1 MNSEVATRTH
11 KLASFLDTLG
21 SAYFTHYTQSQIQPG
36 TMGDPLMYVF
46 QLHFHCQQRFEKC
59 FQSVISFIAGHLRVV
74 FDFGFERQELIF
86 PNKHFG
92 LGQYHDVRISRK
104 NSGAT
109 LLMQVSKVSA

>member
-1 MNSEVATRTH
+1 MNSKVATRTH
-11 KLASFLDTLG
+11 KFASFLDTLG
-21 SAYFTHYTQSQIQPG
+21 SAYITHYTFANTTQDYGRS
-36 TMGDPLMYVF
+36 LNVF
-46 QLHFHCQQRFEKC
+46 QLHFHYQPGFEKC

-109 LLMQVSKVSA
+109 LLMQVSKVSV